1 MKTAKILITFLIMLL
16 SWTSAFTQ
24 ENPKN
29 KELNAMI
36 ESGMKEWQIPGLS
49 VVVVKNGEV
58 MFKKAYGVK
67 DMDTNEP
74 VDEQTLFSMGSTT
87 KALIAISLGILVDQ
101 GKVAWNDKVIDHLP
115 SFQVSDPYITSDV
128 RVKDLLTHNLG
139 IANADGLWVMDNSGT
154 KETLERFKYTK
165 TSYPLRGGFQYQNI
179 MYVVAGE
186 LIESVSGQPW
196 TQFVQQHILTP
207 LDMSRTITTSQD
219 ITKVG
224 NYVTPHYNDSE
235 EGLIKID
242 YTFSDQI
249 GAAGMLWSS
258 INDISKYLKFLVND
272 GVVKGDT
279 LIKPVTFKYLFEP
292 QAFLTDSG
300 VYPTNA
306 LTKPNWNTYGLGWF
320 QQDYRG
326 TKLDFHTGSLP
337 GLVALAGIAHEH
349 DLAVYVFANLDHA
362 ELRHAILYKTIDLYV
377 FNDDSRNWNK
387 EIYELYSGFK
397 DKSMDGW
404 NQFEEA
410 RIKNT
415 TPSLSLDEYVGTYTN
430 DLLGKAIISMLEGQL
445 QIDFNQYL
453 KYQLMHWHYDTF
465 ITNKNSKSRQRNFI
479 NFNLNV
485 PGNIK
490 EFELWGEKFTKQET
504 KD

>member
-1 MKTAKILITFLIMLL
+1 MKTTKFLITFLITLL

-24 ENPKN
+24 ESSKN
-29 KELNAMI
+29 NELNAMI

-74 VDEQTLFSMGSTT
+74 VDEQTLFSMASTT
-87 KALIAISLGILVDQ
+87 KALIAMSLGILVDQ

-115 SFQVSDPYITSDV
+115 SFQVSDPYITADA

-139 IANADGLWVMDNSGT
+139 IANADGLWVMDNSAT

-186 LIESVSGQPW
+186 LIEAISGQPW
-196 TQFVQQHILTP
+196 TLFVQQHILTP

-249 GAAGMLWSS
+249 GAAGMMWSS

-279 LIKPVTFKYLFEP
+279 LIKPATFKYLFEP
-292 QAFLTDSG
+292 HAFLTDSG

-362 ELRHAILYKTIDLYV
+362 ELRHAILYKAIDLYV
-377 FNDDSRNWNK
+377 FNDGSRNWNK

-404 NQFEEA
+404 KKFEEA

-415 TPSLSLDEYVGTYTN
+415 TPSLSLDEYAGTYTN
-430 DLLGKAIISMLEGQL
+430 DLLGKAIISIVEGQL

-490 EFELWGEKFTKQET
+490 EFELRGEKFTKQET